1 MSRHNTNAMKGR
13 RVAAAENEAY
23 DKIARALLT
32 KEGFD
37 LEDVNK
43 KCNINGFSLTPMIHF
58 SRAGNLQMCRY
69 LLSRGADCRKNDL
82 QGGCPMYWAACRGL
96 LEIVRFLSHDGGA
109 QEDIR
114 KDTRRGLSPLWVA
127 LGNVH
132 FEVVYW
138 LLLNGALAP
147 PRYDVDGGGIDDAIM
162 RRDLRQIRIWNG
174 DRRSTVLSW
183 AHDAV
188 ATHENVVQLLVTGT
202 IVRSN
207 NQELSL
213 LVMFNGTSGILE
225 LISHFVAGTQHQLR
239 SRRQLMDC
247 LSTFIDD
254 TPFVEEDDLDD
265 ETEEDWDDEEDY

>member
-1 MSRHNTNAMKGR
+1 MNGPRI
-13 RVAAAENEAY
+13 AAAEDEAY
-23 DKIARALLT
+23 NKMARALL
-32 KEGFD
+32 KEKGCD
-37 LEDVNK
+37 PEDVNK
-43 KCNINGFSLTPMIHF
+43 ICDIRGWGSTTPISYFSAEGDL
-58 SRAGNLQMCRY
+58 RMCRY
-69 LLSRGADCRKNDL
+69 LLFRGADCRKTDIY
-82 QGGCPMYWAACRGL
+82 GCFPMYWAAASGH
-96 LEIVRFLSHDGGA
+96 LEIVRFLSQDGGA
-109 QEDIR
+109 HDDIQR
-114 KDTRRGLSPLWVA
+114 VTTRVVIYPLCVA
-127 LGNVH
+127 FENGH

-138 LLLNGALAP
+138 LILNGALASGD
-147 PRYDVDGGGIDDAIM
+147 DVEGGGIDDAIM
-162 RRDLRQIRIWNG
+162 RRDLRLGRFWRE

-183 AHDAV
+183 AQDTV
-188 ATHENVVQLLVTGT
+188 ATHDNVVQLLVTGT

-207 NQELSL
+207 NEELSL